1 MTSEAEI
8 KKLVENA
15 RSNYKKHNFNQSVD
29 LTIILKDIDVKK
41 GFSLN
46 EIINLPHVSSN
57 QATVCVVASGDMS
70 SRAKKANAD
79 RIIEP
84 EELDRLGTNKK
95 EAKKLAREFDFF
107 LSDTSLMA
115 TVGRALGS
123 FLGPRGKMPTPVP
136 YGAPIENILDKF
148 RTSIRIRM
156 RNQLNLSTKIGDEQM
171 DDSKL
176 IENALTVVSSIEKKL
191 PQGDKNIRNV
201 TIKFTMSKP
210 ANLIILT
217 QKK

>member
-15 RSNYKKHNFNQSVD
+15 KSNYKKHNFNQSVD

-46 EIINLPHVSSN
+46 EIINLPNMPSS

-210 ANLIILT
+210 ASLIILT